1 MRYLAHFLFLVLPII
16 AMGFVA
22 SAFAVIALNDGAYF
36 YALPML
42 ALAGLCG
49 AASAI
54 LTIEII

>member
-1 MRYLAHFLFLVLPII
+1 MHYFMNILFIALPI
-16 AMGFVA
+16 AALGFIA
-22 SAFAVIALNDGAYF
+22 SAFAVVALNDGAYF
-36 YALPML
+36 YALPMH